1 MVTRVSFLL
10 LTFALNW
17 ISLKAQD
24 GIFHAITGEDLTD
37 QLDSL
42 IRTRDFD
49 FFEDE
54 APLELTLSTD
64 YKKLIKEKDKDQ
76 YQPALLKYQP
86 DDTLLIQKE
95 IRVKARVAFRK
106 NYCQFPPI
114 ILNFKHTEF
123 RVESL
128 QTLKSL
134 KLVTNCRY
142 TKTYEQYILKEYLA
156 YRVLN
161 VLTDK
166 SFKVRLIRITY
177 EDTSGKFKPNTR
189 FAFII
194 EEAKSLAARHH
205 AVLYD
210 KQMLSPK
217 RTQWQHMILVDLFQ
231 YMIGNTDWSVPGLH
245 NIKLIKIQ
253 DLNEPSPYAIPY
265 DFDYTGLVN
274 TIYAVPPEILPIESV
289 TQRLYR
295 GFCPTPQELNQ
306 TLEIFK
312 DYQQEILE
320 LYANSSY
327 LDSRHR
333 KEAINY
339 LNEFFNIIDQPNRV
353 KKNILQNCRK

>member
-64 YKKLIKEKDKDQ
+64 YKKLIKEKEKDQ

-95 IRVKARVAFRK
+95 IRVKARGAFRK
-106 NYCQFPPI
+106 KYCQFPPI
-114 ILNFKHTEF
+114 KLNFKHTEF

-177 EDTSGKFKPNTR
+177 EDTSEKFKPSTR
-189 FAFII
+189 FAFLI
-194 EEAKSLAARHH
+194 EEAKQMASRHH
-205 AVLYD
+205 ALLFE
-210 KQMLSPK
+210 KQKLSPK
-217 RTQWQHMILVDLFQ
+217 RTQWQHMILVDVFQ

-245 NIKLIKIQ
+245 NMKLIMVQ
-253 DLNEPSPYAIPY
+253 DLEEPYPYAIPY
-265 DFDYTGLVN
+265 DFDYSGLVN
-274 TIYAVPPEILPIESV
+274 TTYAIPPEVLPIESV
-289 TQRLYR
+289 TERLYR
-295 GFCPTPQELNQ
+295 GFCPTQQELNQ
-306 TLEIFK
+306 VLEIFK
-312 DYQQEILE
+312 DHQNEILN
-320 LYANSSY
+320 LFGDSPY
-327 LDSRHR
+327 LDPRHQ
-333 KEAINY
+333 KEATRY
-339 LNEFFNIIDQPNRV
+339 LEEFFNIIDQPNRV
-353 KKNILQNCRK
+353 KRGILQNCRK